1 MSLGPAL
8 RDRRRLPSRMGEA
21 LGVPV
26 TGTPEEARR
35 QIIAA
40 LTERIHAMDLDRA
53 RRVVDPDEDGLL

>member
-1 MSLGPAL
+1 
-8 RDRRRLPSRMGEA
+8 MGEA

-40 LTERIHAMDLDRA
+40 LTGRRIHAMDVERA
-53 RRVVDPDEDGLL
+53 RLAAEPDGDDPL